1 MDVSVIIVNYKT
13 CSLVEA
19 CIESILKNTFSIEY
33 EIIVIDNASKDGSI
47 EYLKPKFPDV
57 IFIQSELNLGFGGA
71 NNLGLEIAKGEY
83 YFFLNSDT
91 IVLENILLNLLIQY
105 RRLQQKEKIGALG
118 VFLLD
123 RNSNINYTN
132 SFGYFPTLKSFL
144 RDAIGY
150 FFKCSRKEETFY
162 TKQNG
167 CMDVDYIIG
176 ADLFV
181 SRKVIEDIGAFDTN
195 FFMYWEE
202 VDLQKRMSNSGYKRK
217 ILSTGKL
224 IHLEGMSTQKKVGL
238 FRKKMYHTS
247 LCYYFTKHRPF
258 IETLILKILFLCFS
272 LRLLTKEK
280 NEELSKYWRSILNN
294 KLQ

>member
-1 MDVSVIIVNYKT
+1 MDVSIIIVNYKT

-19 CIESILKNTFSIEY
+19 CIESILKNTFGIEY

-47 EYLKPKFPDV
+47 EYLRPKFPDI
-57 IFIQSELNLGFGGA
+57 IFIQSESNLGFGGA

-118 VFLLD
+118 FFLLD
-123 RNSNINYTN
+123 RNNNINYTN

-150 FFKCSRKEETFY
+150 FFKCSKKGEAFY

-181 SRKVIEDIGAFDTN
+181 SRKVIEDIGVFDTN

-224 IHLEGMSTQKKVGL
+224 IHLEGMSTQKKVSL

-258 IETLILKILFLCFS
+258 IETLILKILFLGFS

-280 NEELSKYWRSILNN
+280 NGELSKYWRSILNN